1 MRLFWGFLNNVKIK
15 NVTFLY
21 SSRIRSTFFTFNFLL
36 GDQQISKVDQIV
48 QIEKKIVRFC
58 RFRRVEI
65 FSCQSVDIYI
75 SWGKNF
81 NAKNE
86 ALDLYFKREK
96 LLTLFVK
103 FSSLYAEQSSSVQLL
118 SDKWQDTKRI
128 FCLCAHTFVKI
139 VALWTMRHHHQL
151 QTDDTI
157 SDTKLLLP
165 HNE

>member
-1 MRLFWGFLNNVKIK
+1 M
-15 NVTFLY
+15 TFLY

-48 QIEKKIVRFC
+48 QIEKKKSLDFVGFVYV
-58 RFRRVEI
+58 VEI

-103 FSSLYAEQSSSVQLL
+103 FSSLYAENCSSVQLL

>member
-1 MRLFWGFLNNVKIK
+1 M
-15 NVTFLY
+15 TFLY

-58 RFRRVEI
+58 RFRIVEI

-139 VALWTMRHHHQL
+139 VALWTMRHHQL

>member
-48 QIEKKIVRFC
+48 QIEKKSLDFVGFVQQKYSRVSRSTFTFREVR
-58 RFRRVEI
+58 
-65 FSCQSVDIYI
+65 I
-75 SWGKNF
+75 SMQ
-81 NAKNE
+81 KNE

-139 VALWTMRHHHQL
+139 VAL
-151 QTDDTI
+151 
-157 SDTKLLLP
+157 
-165 HNE
+165 